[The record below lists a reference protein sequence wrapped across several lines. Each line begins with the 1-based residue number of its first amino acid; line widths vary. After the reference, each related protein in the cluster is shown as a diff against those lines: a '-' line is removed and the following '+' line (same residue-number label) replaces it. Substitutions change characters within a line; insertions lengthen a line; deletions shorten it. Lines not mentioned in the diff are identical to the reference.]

1 MQSGRNWNEYPAAK
15 WRRVIKHVLISQT
28 HCEGSTARGGVGD
41 NDNGRQR
48 PTANVDNA
56 SQLPIGAVGRQ
67 AGSRKQQSR
76 QMLHTTFYKLRLT
89 EGKAEGGARGARG
102 AGRQGVCA
110 RRCCVFVVGA
120 VKIQ

>member
-28 HCEGSTARGGVGD
+28 HCDGRTARGGGR
-41 NDNGRQR
+41 GRQR
-48 PTANVDNA
+48 PTANVDNG

-67 AGSRKQQSR
+67 QEAAEPPNVAHNVLQTSVNCGTGAKGQRDKGCSR
-76 QMLHTTFYKLRLT
+76 
-89 EGKAEGGARGARG
+89 
-102 AGRQGVCA
+102 GRACA

>member
-28 HCEGSTARGGVGD
+28 HCESSAAKGRGRGR
-41 NDNGRQR
+41 GRQR
-48 PTANVDNA
+48 PTANVDNG
-56 SQLPIGAVGRQ
+56 SQLPIGAVSRQ

-89 EGKAEGGARGARG
+89 EGKAEGGAGECR
-102 AGRQGVCA
+102 AGRE
-110 RRCCVFVVGA
+110 CVHGA
-120 VKIQ
+120 VAFLL